1 MFSIK
6 FNKAQ
11 ISHRHATD
19 APPTH
24 HRRMLY
30 VISSKSGRRVGR
42 LSVDCRSTVDRLSVD
57 CRPTVGRQST
67 DALADVLADASVG
80 SDSLPLPLQ
89 QSFTFYKDYGD
100 KAELTKSNI
109 SITNHTNH
117 LDLLE
122 ISRQGV
128 HDGFAYS
135 NVKLTNNINPG
146 TYSILFEIVGYNG
159 SNIVTDG
166 DSDRL
171 LFYNVEG
178 DPTISDFSH
187 DWFSNYAKAYIIFN
201 NSKID
206 VGITL
211 QFRYYGSSN
220 SNFKFLFFSRCVKGV
235 QKTGFDHALFNV
247 PDVQDNHKILYFEN
261 LNLNGNLIDG
271 LGDPVHLD
279 SATNKK
285 YVDTENIRQDIA
297 INDKA
302 SKSYVDGEIGKVSID
317 TTPLLPRD
325 GSRSMTSDLDMDDN
339 HILSVKNLNDYKVDD
354 AYEVRVRDLKS
365 VVNKEYLNEKF
376 PKVDKNGNYFDLKQN
391 TIKNCEPYYDGLFD
405 DNSLVSKAFVDAEI
419 AKPPKILLLDGSKA
433 MTGNLDMGDNPI
445 IGIKSSSQDNSVLT
459 VGGAKATYLPLP
471 GDRSMQGNLKMGGNA
486 IKNIKPFVEDDSSQA
501 AQNAQLNDVI
511 NFGYFHAQRGE
522 LTREINDVAYEALN
536 RKKSRSNGRQY

>member
-1 MFSIK
+1 MGIFNDNSQNDHLGHLKFSTEREPPGPRGQKGLKGPKGQPGVGYKLTPDGNYDIDGK
-6 FNKAQ
+6 RLTNVGEPTGDNDATTKAYFESENSKKADKTYVDSE
-11 ISHRHATD
+11 ISKVKVH
-19 APPTH
+19 
-24 HRRMLY
+24 
-30 VISSKSGRRVGR
+30 SS
-42 LSVDCRSTVDRLSVD
+42 
-57 CRPTVGRQST
+57 PNYH
-67 DALADVLADASVG
+67 
-80 SDSLPLPLQ
+80 LQ

-109 SITNHTNH
+109 SITSHTNH

-122 ISRQGV
+122 ISRQDV

-146 TYSILFEIVGYNG
+146 TYSILFEIFGYNG
-159 SNIVTDG
+159 SNIVTDR

-178 DPTISDFSH
+178 DPIISDFSH
-187 DWFSNYAKAYIIFN
+187 DWFSNYAKSYIIFN

-235 QKTGFDHALFNV
+235 QKTGFDHDLFNV

-297 INDKA
+297 INDRA
-302 SKSYVDGEIGKVSID
+302 SKSYVDAEIAKVHID

-354 AYEVRVRDLKS
+354 AYEIRVRDLKS
-365 VVNKEYLNEKF
+365 AVNKEYLNEEF
-376 PKVDKNGNYFDLKQN
+376 LKVDKKW
-391 TIKNCEPYYDGLFD
+391 
-405 DNSLVSKAFVDAEI
+405 
-419 AKPPKILLLDGSKA
+419 
-433 MTGNLDMGDNPI
+433 
-445 IGIKSSSQDNSVLT
+445 
-459 VGGAKATYLPLP
+459 
-471 GDRSMQGNLKMGGNA
+471 
-486 IKNIKPFVEDDSSQA
+486 
-501 AQNAQLNDVI
+501 
-511 NFGYFHAQRGE
+511 
-522 LTREINDVAYEALN
+522 
-536 RKKSRSNGRQY
+536 

>member
-1 MFSIK
+1 MSYSNGLLSSSSTMSPQQGLRGIPGVG
-6 FNKAQ
+6 FNLTDDGNYNIDGKRLTNVGEPIGDGDATTKAYFESENSKKAEKTYVDSE
-11 ISHRHATD
+11 ISKVKVH
-19 APPTH
+19 
-24 HRRMLY
+24 
-30 VISSKSGRRVGR
+30 SS
-42 LSVDCRSTVDRLSVD
+42 
-57 CRPTVGRQST
+57 PNYH
-67 DALADVLADASVG
+67 
-80 SDSLPLPLQ
+80 LQ

-146 TYSILFEIVGYNG
+146 TYSILFEIFGHNG

-178 DPTISDFSH
+178 DPIISDFSH

-201 NSKID
+201 NSKKD

-235 QKTGFDHALFNV
+235 QKTGFDHTLFNV
-247 PDVQDNHKILYFEN
+247 HDVQDNHNILYFEN

-302 SKSYVDGEIGKVSID
+302 SKSYVNAEIAKVHID

-325 GSRSMTSDLDMDDN
+325 GSRSMTSDLDMDNN

-376 PKVDKNGNYFDLKQN
+376 LKVDKNGNYFDLKQN

-419 AKPPKILLLDGSKA
+419 AKQPKYVLLSDGSKD
-433 MTGNLDMGDNPI
+433 MTGNLN
-445 IGIKSSSQDNSVLT
+445 
-459 VGGAKATYLPLP
+459 
-471 GDRSMQGNLKMGGNA
+471 MGGNA